1 MGYTWFKVGLQKRL
15 EQTQRRGRRISI
27 LGLLEPEVSFEYGLA
42 VGGFNSASYIRL
54 MDWQAEIA
62 SVRLGKTGQIT
73 VVVQDN
79 SPIHTSLE
87 VQERIPV
94 WVRQGLYL
102 FFLPKYRSEMNLI
115 EAEWHQLKAHEIA
128 GRMFEDEY
136 DLAMAV
142 ITGVENRAE
151 REDYTVERFRFN
163 STKTG

>member
-1 MGYTWFKVGLQKRL
+1 MSYTWFKVGFQKRL

-54 MDWQAEIA
+54 LDCLAELA
-62 SVRLGKTGQIT
+62 AVRLGKTGQIT

-79 SPIHTSLE
+79 GPIHTSLE
-87 VQERIPV
+87 VQQRIPA
-94 WVRQGLYL
+94 WESQGLYL
-102 FFLPKYRSEMNLI
+102 FFLPKYCSQMNLI
-115 EAEWHQLKAHEIA
+115 EAEWHQLKAYEIA

-142 ITGVENRAE
+142 IAGVENRAE
-151 REDYTVERFRFN
+151 RGDYTVERFRFN
-163 STKTG
+163 SAQAG